1 MMKKTIYPILS
12 IFIIGIILATGL
24 PSCRKDKIQLNIKQY
39 DSVQIQNYIASHG
52 LTGFQKDLTGGDTS
66 GIYYKITVPGSG
78 APIQYADKLAM
89 VYTEQTFDGTY
100 GITDTISQHFDD
112 YVGHIQDEGYPA
124 GLQIAIHNLLVYP
137 NASMRV
143 LIPSHLA
150 YGTAGKGSGSSQ
162 VANNRIGGN
171 ECLDMYVHAIA
182 KDNHSDTSAQAFAAY
197 SDIVIKNYMRDS
209 SLTGYTKTS
218 DGLYYKVLTPASTND
233 PIGLYSS
240 ITATYTGQLFNG
252 SIFDGTYNGTNTLTA
267 VMADLIPG
275 VREGITNY
283 AVAGT
288 KISLLIP
295 SQLGYG
301 VPAANS
307 IPAFSCLRFTWQIIS
322 VTP

>member
-1 MMKKTIYPILS
+1 MKKNIYPFFV
-12 IFIIGIILATGL
+12 IFIIGIILVTGL

-39 DSVQIQNYIASHG
+39 DSVQIQNYISSHG

-66 GIYYKITVPGSG
+66 GIYYKIITPGSG
-78 APIQYADKLAM
+78 TPIQYSDKLPF

-100 GITDTISQHFDD
+100 VVNDTIANHFYDF
-112 YVGHIQDEGYPA
+112 VGHIQDDGFPA

-162 VANNRIGGN
+162 VANNKIGGN
-171 ECLDMYVHAIA
+171 DCLDMYVHAIGPNGFPA
-182 KDNHSDTSAQAFAAY
+182 YDNTV
-197 SDIVIKNYMRDS
+197 IVNYMKANG
-209 SLTGYTKTS
+209 LTGYQETA
-218 DGLYYKVLTPASTND
+218 DGLWYQVITPATTND
-233 PIGLYSS
+233 PIAKYSI
-240 ITATYTGQLFNG
+240 ITATYTGQLFNAN
-252 SIFDGTYNGTNTLTA
+252 IFDGAHNGTNTFSAT
-267 VMADLIPG
+267 MADLIPG
-275 VREGITNY
+275 VQEGLINY

-295 SQLGYG
+295 SSLGYG
-301 VPAANS
+301 VSGSNGLP
-307 IPAFSCLRFTWQIIS
+307 PFSCLRFTWQIIS